1 MPRYPLL
8 KDFVTSPID
17 LREVAFGV
25 GNGITSSNSFTWYE
39 GLTASNFRASYGST
53 ISNDSSFSGIV
64 AGLSSSICH
73 SDSSVIIATR
83 GGCIQGASYSVI
95 LGGNCHN
102 GYANFGLDYSGNKI
116 INGQGNLIS
125 GGSLEIEA
133 GTGYVRNYVNQI
145 YDSLSS
151 SILGGEYNL
160 MTQSEVSSMIGGRN
174 NRIITTNFG
183 TILGGSS
190 NCLNSASQGVIVGGN
205 GNRVCTSTGSGIIMS
220 RVSCIFPITGGGF
233 PVFTTILSGNCTKV
247 FGALR
252 NTIVSGYQNTI
263 CTPSHSSES
272 DQGGGGQNLLILG
285 GFRNQ
290 ILLAT
295 SSIGC
300 GSINNSAIISASG
313 SMICRTRGAVIIGG
327 ASSSIMGTGS
337 YASIV
342 NSSNSRIISTQNFQ
356 PNNSSIIGGN
366 QAYIGTHSAN
376 STILGGFKNC
386 IERSLNAAIIGST
399 GSSLFNSSNSI
410 LVGGSLNCIQGSSNS
425 AIIGGT
431 GLSLLNKVN
440 MVLVP
445 QLSIATPSEIN
456 STKVLTWN
464 DSTYEVGWSTN
475 IAGGSFID
483 ATEVGIGSTS
493 SGLTSSNSFRYF
505 DSQVFLDTYI
515 TDGNRPVLS
524 QTLMVGSSS
533 FTASSN
539 ANKSICNSI
548 VAGWS
553 HSLRGPNS
561 ATTILGGCCNVINTF
576 CSTGASIFGG
586 QKNSIGPT
594 AGSAN
599 SALNSTIIGGVANT
613 IVGGSR
619 NSSILTS
626 YGATLSNSNY
636 SSIIGGRFGRICS
649 SYGSVI
655 LGGRGGAF
663 TDYGDIPSLVICGGG
678 NNIISGGYYTK
689 DAYYTINIGNLIE
702 CSVSSVV
709 LGGYYNRILAAGV
722 NECVNSFSSIIGGF
736 KNYMKGGRVS
746 SILGGCINCISS
758 RYSSIVGGSCN
769 TIQVGATQTSIF
781 GGQCNTICQFGQYSS
796 IINSCRSAIAE
807 KRGLILNSELSYL
820 GPTQSASKPKLAE
833 GNMIINSRCSIISG
847 TAGGVNF
854 IMGGSVHKIIST
866 SSVYKV
872 SNSGILSGSS
882 HCIDTSD
889 NSMIIAG
896 NNNKITNSGNSV
908 IIGGENMELSG
919 ETKTVYVQRLKAKDI
934 GLAGNTHSRVM
945 IWSPNEYANYRSL
958 NEIATEITQDGITG
972 STPYY
977 TGSSWTWSSVN
988 IYNVGNRVAIGATAP
1003 GTASSTLEV
1012 NGSLAL
1018 TVKSVGQ
1025 TTSSN
1030 LTAYTLT
1037 ERDFTVLA
1045 WGGVT
1050 ISLPDASLARHRLY
1064 VIKKMNQAT
1073 QSLVDITPSAGD
1085 NIEGYTGNIQ
1095 LVNQYDYNILQ
1106 SDGYNMWI
1114 KLGGAVGFNL

>member
-1 MPRYPLL
+1 
-8 KDFVTSPID
+8 
-17 LREVAFGV
+17 
-25 GNGITSSNSFTWYE
+25 
-39 GLTASNFRASYGST
+39 
-53 ISNDSSFSGIV
+53 
-64 AGLSSSICH
+64 
-73 SDSSVIIATR
+73 
-83 GGCIQGASYSVI
+83 
-95 LGGNCHN
+95 
-102 GYANFGLDYSGNKI
+102 
-116 INGQGNLIS
+116 
-125 GGSLEIEA
+125 
-133 GTGYVRNYVNQI
+133 
-145 YDSLSS
+145 
-151 SILGGEYNL
+151 
-160 MTQSEVSSMIGGRN
+160 
-174 NRIITTNFG
+174 
-183 TILGGSS
+183 
-190 NCLNSASQGVIVGGN
+190 
-205 GNRVCTSTGSGIIMS
+205 
-220 RVSCIFPITGGGF
+220 
-233 PVFTTILSGNCTKV
+233 
-247 FGALR
+247 
-252 NTIVSGYQNTI
+252 
-263 CTPSHSSES
+263 
-272 DQGGGGQNLLILG
+272 
-285 GFRNQ
+285 
-290 ILLAT
+290 
-295 SSIGC
+295 
-300 GSINNSAIISASG
+300 
-313 SMICRTRGAVIIGG
+313 
-327 ASSSIMGTGS
+327 
-337 YASIV
+337 
-342 NSSNSRIISTQNFQ
+342 
-356 PNNSSIIGGN
+356 
-366 QAYIGTHSAN
+366 
-376 STILGGFKNC
+376 
-386 IERSLNAAIIGST
+386 
-399 GSSLFNSSNSI
+399 
-410 LVGGSLNCIQGSSNS
+410 
-425 AIIGGT
+425 
-431 GLSLLNKVN
+431 

-553 HSLRGPNS
+553 HSLRGPNF

-655 LGGRGGAF
+655 LGGKGGAF

-678 NNIISGGYYTK
+678 NNIISGGYYIK
-689 DAYYTINIGNLIE
+689 DTYYTINIGNLIE

-722 NECVNSFSSIIGGF
+722 DECVNSFSSIIGGF

-769 TIQVGATQTSIF
+769 TIQAGATQTSIF

-807 KRGLILNSELSYL
+807 ERGLILNSELSYL
-820 GPTQSASKPKLAE
+820 GPTQSGSKPKLAE
-833 GNMIINSRCSIISG
+833 GNMIINSRCGIISG

-854 IMGGSVHKIIST
+854 IMGGSAHKIIST

-872 SNSGILSGSS
+872 SNSGILSGTS
-882 HCIDTSD
+882 HCIDTSE

-896 NNNKITNSGNSV
+896 NNNKISNSGNSV
-908 IIGGENMELSG
+908 IIGGENMVLSE

-1012 NGSLAL
+1012 KGSLAL

-1050 ISLPDASLARHRLY
+1050 ISLPDASDARHRLY

-1073 QSLVDITPSAGD
+1073 QSLVDITPSDGD
-1085 NIEGYTGNIQ
+1085 NIEGYTGGIQ
-1095 LVNQYDYNILQ
+1095 LMNQYDYNILQ

>member
-53 ISNDSSFSGIV
+53 ISVGSSFSAIV
-64 AGLSSSICH
+64 GGASSSIFD
-73 SDSSVIIATR
+73 SKSSVIIASD
-83 GGCIQGASYSVI
+83 GACICLSSNSVI
-95 LGGNCHN
+95 ISGNCFS
-102 GYANFGLDYSGNKI
+102 GYTPFGCSFKGD
-116 INGQGNLIS
+116 LIK
-125 GGSLEIEA
+125 GGSNNFLV
-133 GTGYVRNYVNQI
+133 GGRLLFTSGYYRNYPNDI
-145 YDSLSS
+145 YTSNNSAILSGCMNTITQSCSS
-151 SILGGEYNL
+151 SII
-160 MTQSEVSSMIGGRN
+160 SSLCTDICASYGISIIGSRN
-174 NRIITTNFG
+174 SIVRK
-183 TILGGSS
+183 GSS
-190 NCLNSASQGVIVGGN
+190 
-205 GNRVCTSTGSGIIMS
+205 SGIINS
-220 RVSCIFPITGGGF
+220 NSSN
-233 PVFTTILSGNCTKV
+233 ILASTV
-247 FGALR
+247 ATDRSLY
-252 NTIVSGYQNTI
+252 NTIVSSSNGNICASNCACNTI
-263 CTPSHSSES
+263 RNSLLLNSYCGFILGNSQFSSVISSSRSIICTVNGIQSSLIGGSKTLVLIGGENNSITLATPSDTTSIRNSS
-272 DQGGGGQNLLILG
+272 
-285 GFRNQ
+285 
-290 ILLAT
+290 
-295 SSIGC
+295 
-300 GSINNSAIISASG
+300 IISASG
-313 SMICRTRGAVIIGG
+313 SRIFKTSGAVIIGG

-337 YASIV
+337 YASII
-342 NSSNSRIISTQNFQ
+342 NSNASRIISTQNFQ

-553 HSLRGPNS
+553 HSLRGPNF

-649 SYGSVI
+649 SCGSVI
-655 LGGRGGAF
+655 LGGKGGPF

-678 NNIISGGYYTK
+678 NNIISGGYYIK
-689 DAYYTINIGNLIE
+689 DTYYTINIGNLIE

-722 NECVNSFSSIIGGF
+722 DECVNSFSSIIGGF

-769 TIQVGATQTSIF
+769 TIQAGATQTSIF

-807 KRGLILNSELSYL
+807 ERGLILNSELSYL
-820 GPTQSASKPKLAE
+820 GPTQSGSKPKL
-833 GNMIINSRCSIISG
+833 
-847 TAGGVNF
+847 
-854 IMGGSVHKIIST
+854 
-866 SSVYKV
+866 
-872 SNSGILSGSS
+872 
-882 HCIDTSD
+882 
-889 NSMIIAG
+889 
-896 NNNKITNSGNSV
+896 
-908 IIGGENMELSG
+908 
-919 ETKTVYVQRLKAKDI
+919 
-934 GLAGNTHSRVM
+934 
-945 IWSPNEYANYRSL
+945 
-958 NEIATEITQDGITG
+958 
-972 STPYY
+972 
-977 TGSSWTWSSVN
+977 
-988 IYNVGNRVAIGATAP
+988 
-1003 GTASSTLEV
+1003 
-1012 NGSLAL
+1012 
-1018 TVKSVGQ
+1018 
-1025 TTSSN
+1025 
-1030 LTAYTLT
+1030 
-1037 ERDFTVLA
+1037 
-1045 WGGVT
+1045 
-1050 ISLPDASLARHRLY
+1050 
-1064 VIKKMNQAT
+1064 
-1073 QSLVDITPSAGD
+1073 
-1085 NIEGYTGNIQ
+1085 
-1095 LVNQYDYNILQ
+1095 DYQ
-1106 SDGYNMWI
+1106 
-1114 KLGGAVGFNL
+1114 F